1 MARYLCKD
9 KYKTDFCDSD
19 FKDELKVS
27 ALLSRFE
34 SIASKSAEELGFGYN
49 YLRAH
54 GYAFFLAEIRCE
66 LFRAVPLYETL
77 TLHTWPTPPSYVV
90 FGREFEGYGESG
102 EKVLV
107 ATSRWCAVDFATGKL
122 LTPKVFP
129 EQDYK
134 NAEIYS
140 AVLSGAPQGKTAKIS
155 PEDGEKK
162 FEIKIANSEYD
173 HNLHVNNT
181 RYADYCLNCFS
192 VAELTRKSVRSF
204 SISYVKQCKEGE
216 TLAFYRKDEE
226 SRSLICGYNERGE
239 NVVRTEF
246 SFAPRKVCTR
256 ESDIKNEADQ

>member
-1 MARYLCKD
+1 MARYRCKE

-90 FGREFEGYGESG
+90 FGREFEGYGENG

-122 LTPKVFP
+122 LTPKAFP

-181 RYADYCLNCFS
+181 RYADILCDALPWS
-192 VAELTRKSVRSF
+192 VWEQGTVQDL
-204 SISYVKQCKEGE
+204 
-216 TLAFYRKDEE
+216 LLFYHREVP
-226 SRSLICGYNERGE
+226 RGE
-239 NVVRTEF
+239 SFTLSRARTGEKQYYF
-246 SFAPRKVCTR
+246 NGEREGKSAFEASITFA
-256 ESDIKNEADQ
+256 

>member
-1 MARYLCKD
+1 MRFFLPRFAASFFAPCRFTKRLRYTPGLR
-9 KYKTDFCDSD
+9 
-19 FKDELKVS
+19 
-27 ALLSRFE
+27 LLRMWY
-34 SIASKSAEELGFGYN
+34 SAEN
-49 YLRAH
+49 LRDTAK
-54 GYAFFLAEIRCE
+54 AA
-66 LFRAVPLYETL
+66 
-77 TLHTWPTPPSYVV
+77 
-90 FGREFEGYGESG
+90 

-122 LTPKVFP
+122 LTPKAFP

-140 AVLSGAPQGKTAKIS
+140 AVLSGAPQGKTTKIS

-246 SFAPRKVCTR
+246 SFVPRKFARVKA
-256 ESDIKNEADQ
+256 I